1 MYVDHTV
8 KMAPHDSFQQESPGK
23 GTGRVEERREIG
35 RTLFE
40 VNTRAV
46 CREQNE
52 LKEKFKIAVHDMINI
67 EGQVMKYTYIP
78 TGIKRQ
84 LVWFGVNCNQKWWD
98 LVWTVTRSCEI
109 WCGL

>member
-1 MYVDHTV
+1 
-8 KMAPHDSFQQESPGK
+8 
-23 GTGRVEERREIG
+23 VEERREIG

-67 EGQVMKYTYIP
+67 EG
-78 TGIKRQ
+78 
-84 LVWFGVNCNQKWWD
+84 
-98 LVWTVTRSCEI
+98 
-109 WCGL
+109 